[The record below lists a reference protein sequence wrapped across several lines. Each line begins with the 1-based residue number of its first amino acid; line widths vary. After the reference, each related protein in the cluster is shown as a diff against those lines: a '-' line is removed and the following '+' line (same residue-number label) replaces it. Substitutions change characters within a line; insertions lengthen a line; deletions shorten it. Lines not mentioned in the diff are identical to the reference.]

1 MRKDN
6 DIEALKRQSSSEFDY
21 QNFST
26 DKRSSG
32 NKQRWKL
39 LEGVAN
45 CSPGGRKSHVRKSGE
60 FSPADAPDSE
70 ETPRLIP
77 QASAPKQEK
86 TVPVSHING
95 QAREYRIEESS
106 RTIPVP
112 PNERGVGASKPVLRT
127 SSPDKT
133 STSQPASF
141 GNLFK
146 GYTENSQDVENS
158 PQTSLKA
165 LLRQIDS

>member
-112 PNERGVGASKPVLRT
+112 PMREAWGLLNQFFEHLRLIKRQRANLLLLETFSKAIPRT
-127 SSPDKT
+127 AKT
-133 STSQPASF
+133 
-141 GNLFK
+141 
-146 GYTENSQDVENS
+146 
-158 PQTSLKA
+158 LKI
-165 LLRQIDS
+165 LLKHL

>member
-32 NKQRWKL
+32 SKQRWKL
-39 LEGVAN
+39 LDGVAN
-45 CSPGGRKSHVRKSGE
+45 YSPGVRKSHVRKSGE
-60 FSPADAPDSE
+60 FSPADAPDCD
-70 ETPRLIP
+70 ETPRLTP
-77 QASAPKQEK
+77 QASAPKQAT
-86 TVPVSHING
+86 TVPVTHVNG
-95 QAREYRIEESS
+95 QAREYRLEGSS

-112 PNERGVGASKPVLRT
+112 PSERGVGASKPTLRT
-127 SSPDKT
+127 SSPEKP
-133 STSQPASF
+133 STSQSASF

-158 PQTSLKA
+158 PKTSLKA